1 MRGWLFTG
9 AHEPLQLIER
19 PDPEPGPGQV
29 VLDVR
34 GAGLCHSDC
43 GFMDGTLT
51 AMLPNLPMILGHEV
65 AGTVA
70 KIGDGVTNVKVGD
83 RVVSSGPEHFAPG
96 WRVDGGYATQCL
108 VMASGLIPLPDN
120 VSFIQ
125 GAAATDA
132 GATSYGGVMGAGAMQ
147 PGMRVG
153 IVGLGGLGM
162 TGARIAVINGAAE
175 VHGVEPRE
183 AVWEEAMGLGLR
195 SVVKDVME
203 LAPLG
208 LDLIVDFAGFGTTT
222 SGAVMA
228 VRPGGTVS
236 LVGLGKPETTIATQ
250 VLVGKAVTLR
260 GSRGGGMED
269 ATGKVIRHMADG
281 DLTIAASAIGFE
293 EIPDGLDRLAKGG
306 VIGRLVAEPA

>member
-9 AHEPLQLIER
+9 AHQPLQLVER
-19 PDPEPGPGQV
+19 PEPEPGPGQV

-43 GFMDGTLT
+43 GFLDGTL
-51 AMLPNLPMILGHEV
+51 AGMLTNLPMILGHEV

-70 KIGDGVTNVKVGD
+70 KIGEGVTSVKIGD
-83 RVVSSGPEHFAPG
+83 RVVASGPEDFAPG

-120 VSFIQ
+120 VSFVQ

-132 GATSYGGVMGAGAMQ
+132 GMTSYNGVMGTGGMQ

-175 VHGVEPRE
+175 VYAAEPRE
-183 AVWEEAMGLGLR
+183 AVWDEARAMG
-195 SVVKDVME
+195 VKDVVRDVTE
-203 LAPLG
+203 LAPLE

-236 LVGLGKPETTIATQ
+236 LVGLGKPETTIPTQ
-250 VLVGKAVTLR
+250 LLVGKSVTLR
-260 GSRGGGMED
+260 GSRGGRDGD
-269 ATGKVIRHMADG
+269 TAKVIQHMAEG
-281 DLTIAASAIGFE
+281 DLTIAASTISFD
-293 EIPDGLDRLAKGG
+293 EIPEGLDRLAKGG
-306 VIGRLVAEPA
+306 VIGRLIAEPV